1 MTTIINV
8 VDAPCGYGKTSWAIQ
23 YMNEMPKDSHQ
34 FIYIT
39 PFLDEVERVKESVTN
54 RKFYEPTACNGETK
68 LDDLHRLLGEGKDI
82 CTTHALFQMANAETR
97 ELLSVNRYT
106 LILDEVMNVIEQINL
121 KKDDLKFLLSAEA
134 ITIEEKQNGLKYITW
149 NEEKEHYDTQY
160 NKIKNIALT
169 GNLMYCDNS
178 ALIWNFPCEV
188 FSYFQ
193 NVFVLT
199 YLFKGQIQK
208 SYFDLYKVVY
218 RYLSI
223 IKVNEEYEVVPYKD
237 RKKHNK
243 EQLKKLIN
251 IYDGHLNEIG
261 RKPYSLSST
270 WLNDTRNNDLIK
282 VLKNNAR
289 NYLMNICKG
298 KAEEVMW
305 TTVKGDE
312 IKNSKKGKIANK
324 ISPKG
329 YINSFIPMTSR
340 ATNEFKNKHILAYL
354 VNRFLNPIQKKFFEQ
369 YDVKIDQ
376 NTWALSELIQ
386 WVWRSRIRD
395 GNEIKI
401 YLPSKRMKDLFVAY
415 LNSDKFEEAPTEA
428 IVDEPPSDW
437 YL

>member
-1 MTTIINV
+1 MTTIINI

-39 PFLDEVERVKESVTN
+39 PYLDEVERVKESVKS
-54 RKFYEPTACNGETK
+54 RKFYEPTACKGETK
-68 LDDLHRLLGEGKDI
+68 LDNLHRLLGEGKDI

-134 ITIEEKQNGLKYITW
+134 ITIEEKENGLKFIKW

-160 NKIKNIALT
+160 NKIKNISLT
-169 GNLMYCDNS
+169 GTLMYCDNS
-178 ALIWNFPCEV
+178 ALIWNFPCEA
-188 FSYFQ
+188 FSCFQ
-193 NVFVLT
+193 NVFILT

-208 SYFDLYKVVY
+208 SYFDLYQVKY
-218 RYLSI
+218 RYLSVL
-223 IKVNEEYEVVPYKD
+223 KVDDEYVVVPYKD
-237 RKKHNK
+237 RKKHDK
-243 EQLKKLIN
+243 EQLKQLVN

-270 WLNDTRNNDLIK
+270 WLDDTQNNDLTK

-289 NYLMNICKG
+289 NYLMNICDG
-298 KAEEVMW
+298 KVDNVMW
-305 TTVKGDE
+305 TTVKGKE
-312 IKNSKKGKIANK
+312 VKKSIKGKIANK
-324 ISPKG
+324 ISPRG
-329 YINSFIPMTSR
+329 YTSSFVPMTLR

-369 YDVKIDQ
+369 YDVKIDLD
-376 NTWALSELIQ
+376 TWALSELIQ

-395 GNEIKI
+395 GQGINI
-401 YLPSKRMKDLFVAY
+401 YIPSKRMRDLFIAY